1 MGLVASSAPW
11 GWRRQDRKDG
21 GIGRIGLDWRFIYLD
36 LTIFCFF
43 SLFLSFSVLFVGR
56 SRSTVNF
63 FVFSF
68 VFRSRICN

>member
-36 LTIFCFF
+36 ITIF
-43 SLFLSFSVLFVGR
+43 S
-56 SRSTVNF
+56 N
-63 FVFSF
+63 
-68 VFRSRICN
+68 

>member
-36 LTIFCFF
+36 ITIFLNIFCFF
-43 SLFLSFSVLFVGR
+43 FLFSFFFCPFCWSKSKYGELFC
-56 SRSTVNF
+56 F
-63 FVFSF
+63 FVF
-68 VFRSRICN
+68 VP